1 MLVHLS
7 EEVGHTYATIMK
19 DKSAALRS
27 VIKVMQIYFYF
38 FSHFYFLYFV
48 NSYSYFL
55 RIDYLFSDFSY
66 NFSTLCHFY
75 YRQSIFVL
83 TPFTLV

>member
-55 RIDYLFSDFSY
+55 RIDYLFSDFLIISLHCAI
-66 NFSTLCHFY
+66 FIIDRVSLC
-75 YRQSIFVL
+75 
-83 TPFTLV
+83 